1 VWIRLLSLGGAVI
14 VLRTTIRF
22 AADTKIQAKDVPS
35 PSRMRTGRHA
45 RRDDLTGETPAV
57 RR

>member
-35 PSRMRTGRHA
+35 PSRTRSGTPREA
-45 RRDDLTGETPAV
+45 RRSH
-57 RR
+57 R